1 MYRYNKQIST
11 LNENLKKAS
20 AQNNK
25 NEKRISTL
33 EAQLAESE
41 KKIERF
47 ERESKKVSQ
56 DTNVKDVRLNRV
68 VEELEKYKLKLKETK
83 DSETGKTQEIRE
95 EMDKVLEENRK
106 LERQRNE
113 LLQAFKKTNETY
125 WYIKVS

>member
-113 LLQAFKKTNETY
+113 LLQAFKKQMKL
-125 WYIKVS
+125 IDILK